1 MSCTPVSVLLPEPEA
16 EEIHRAVSLSNQEWL
31 VLSHCAESFSAT
43 YRESHSQVIATYVTR
58 GQLDL
63 AVEEAAKMNVLL
75 LQLDKIQ
82 AKLVS

>member
-1 MSCTPVSVLLPEPEA
+1 MSYIPVLVLLPEPEA
-16 EEIHRAVSLSNQEWL
+16 EEIYRSVNLSNQEWL
-31 VLSHCAESFSAT
+31 VLSQCAESFSAA

-75 LQLDKIQ
+75 QQLDKIQ

>member
-1 MSCTPVSVLLPEPEA
+1 MSYIPVLVLLPEPEA
-16 EEIHRAVSLSNQEWL
+16 EEIHRSVNLSNHEWL
-31 VLSHCAESFSAT
+31 VLSQCTESFSAA

-63 AVEEAAKMNVLL
+63 AVEEAAKMNGLL
-75 LQLDKIQ
+75 QQLDKIQ